1 MSAYAS
7 GREFLNVINT
17 EPIKIMQF
25 SRGKQSPIA
34 ASTNYRGAWP
44 GIRKPSSSFSGS
56 LLSRVLFPLLDKV
69 KN

>member
-1 MSAYAS
+1 MSAYIS
-7 GREFLNVINT
+7 GREFLDVINT

-34 ASTNYRGAWP
+34 VYTNYRGAWP
-44 GIRKPSSSFSGS
+44 GIRKSYGS
-56 LLSRVLFPLLDKV
+56 LLCQAQFHSLEKV